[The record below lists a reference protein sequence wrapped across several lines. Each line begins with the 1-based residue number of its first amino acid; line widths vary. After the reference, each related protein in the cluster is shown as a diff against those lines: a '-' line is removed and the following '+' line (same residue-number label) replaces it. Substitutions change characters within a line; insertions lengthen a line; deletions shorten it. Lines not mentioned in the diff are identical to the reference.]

1 MLYCL
6 STHIIIIERNTM
18 KNYNDLLYK
27 KLSEEYDSF
36 IADLKTRSPEYIIE
50 SAYESVIKGDLLAVF
65 EYTNYTQDEAK
76 ALFELSYPLD
86 AIYQAWLKNDL
97 TYMDLLK
104 ITIDNRIESAL
115 KEI

>member
-1 MLYCL
+1 M
-6 STHIIIIERNTM
+6 
-18 KNYNDLLYK
+18 NYNTKLYDKMSTELENFISELKNQSPDL
-27 KLSEEYDSF
+27 
-36 IADLKTRSPEYIIE
+36 IIE
-50 SAYESVIKGDLLAVF
+50 SAYELVIKEDILSIF
-65 EYTNYTQDEAK
+65 EYTDYTQNEAK
-76 ALFELSYPLD
+76 ALFELPYPLD

>member
-1 MLYCL
+1 
-6 STHIIIIERNTM
+6 M
-18 KNYNDLLYK
+18 KDYNDLLYK

-36 IADLKTRSPEYIIE
+36 IVDLKTRYPEYIIE
-50 SAYESVIKGDLLAVF
+50 SAYESVIKVDLLTVF
-65 EYTNYTQDEAK
+65 EYIDYSQDEAK

-115 KEI
+115 KEIQDVRKKVA

>member
-1 MLYCL
+1 
-6 STHIIIIERNTM
+6 M

-27 KLSEEYDSF
+27 KLSEEYDIF
-36 IADLKTRSPEYIIE
+36 IVDLKSKSPEYIIE
-50 SAYESVIKGDLLAVF
+50 SAYESVIKVDLLTVF
-65 EYTNYTQDEAK
+65 EYTDYSQDEAK

-86 AIYQAWLKNDL
+86 ALYQAWLKNDL

-115 KEI
+115 KEIYDVRKKAA

>member
-1 MLYCL
+1 M
-6 STHIIIIERNTM
+6 
-18 KNYNDLLYK
+18 NYNTKLYDKMSTELENFISELKNQSPDL
-27 KLSEEYDSF
+27 
-36 IADLKTRSPEYIIE
+36 IIE
-50 SAYESVIKGDLLAVF
+50 SAYELVIKEDILSIF
-65 EYTNYTQDEAK
+65 EYTDYTQNEAK